1 MQTYR
6 MIFRKTGDSKFL
18 SHLDLMRC
26 FTRAVKRTGY
36 NAWYTEGFNPH
47 LYLMFVSPLSLG
59 FESDYEA
66 VDIRLDENCDLSDF
80 MIKLNASLPRG
91 VEVYNISPA
100 EINYKDLGYSVWEI
114 RIYKDNSDLSKQD
127 ILDYIDQPSILM
139 TKVTKKGNIKEED
152 IKKYIKRISI
162 EEDNDTFLIEAVF
175 VTDLSVSL
183 NPQFFLEGLW
193 KYKNLSHFPD
203 VRITRKCILDNKGE
217 KMI

>member
-91 VEVYNISPA
+91 VEVYNISPV